1 VVLVMVALAAMSIVA
16 VAVPSV
22 RERTSEP
29 CSALEK
35 LAVRGALASPFDAA
49 EPYRAAMRHTI
60 ANTLVRER
68 QMEGHAGRAAATR
81 RHGGVPAYLGCAAGY
96 WEVLLRTDRLDP
108 WLAAMWLPG

>member
-1 VVLVMVALAAMSIVA
+1 MMLVMAALVATTIVA
-16 VAVPSV
+16 IAAPSV

-35 LAVRGALASPFDAA
+35 LAVRDALASSYDPA
-49 EPYRAAMRHTI
+49 EPYRVAMRHTI

-68 QMEGHAGRAAATR
+68 QMEGRAGRAAASR

-96 WEVLLRTDRLDP
+96 WEVLLRSDRLDP